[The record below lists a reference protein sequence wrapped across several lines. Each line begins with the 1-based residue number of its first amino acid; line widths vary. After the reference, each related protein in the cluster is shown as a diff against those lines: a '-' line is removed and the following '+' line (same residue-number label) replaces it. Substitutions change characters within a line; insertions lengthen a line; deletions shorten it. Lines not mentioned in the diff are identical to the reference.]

1 MIATTKSFPSY
12 LPLLTLA
19 ASRSDSA
26 QLPPTLSFRNALP
39 KLPLKLRRALL
50 FLRSG
55 CSGERFG
62 EIVERPC
69 AL

>member
-1 MIATTKSFPSY
+1 MT
-12 LPLLTLA
+12 
-19 ASRSDSA
+19 